1 MEVIEMKRIIASLFL
16 SGLFALTGCVG
27 LTPSAT
33 QTTVQAIVAK
43 TISAMNTAK
52 SYNLKTDLTEN
63 YTVVQKMESQTFTD
77 IWEWKSQRTVDV
89 SNQEMYLSMD
99 IHETPDLQ
107 PYIFQQYLVGS
118 YSYYS
123 QSSPIVGGLTNPWMK
138 TQLSEQYN
146 AIWSNFAQ
154 INPLVELLKT
164 STDIN
169 LVGTEQINGI
179 DCYIIQLSPS
189 AEAATDWVLSQ
200 GGFPGPSLGWWI
212 GTSPERVKQIDI
224 KAYKNGSVKLWIK
237 KDSDLIYKIDIN
249 ISLDAEPGNV
259 VCSDTGLACQDGQG
273 NSTDIGFEKI
283 LRDFSGQWEFSDYNQ
298 PVSIHV
304 PQEALNAQNVGN

>member
-1 MEVIEMKRIIASLFL
+1 MTRIIAALFIAC
-16 SGLFALTGCVG
+16 LFALTGCSG
-27 LTPSAT
+27 LTRSSTDTTA
-33 QTTVQAIVAK
+33 QTIAAK
-43 TISAMNTAK
+43 TLSAMSQVK
-52 SYNLKTDLTEN
+52 SYNLKTDMTQN
-63 YTVVQKMESQTFTD
+63 YTVVQKTDPQTTTD

-89 SNQEMYLSMD
+89 SNQEMYLSMN

-107 PYIFQQYLVGS
+107 PYIFQQYLVGG

-138 TQLSEQYN
+138 TQLNEQYN
-146 AIWSNFAQ
+146 AFWSNFAQ

-164 STDIN
+164 FTDIK
-169 LVGTEQINGI
+169 LVGTEQINSI

-212 GTSPERVKQIDI
+212 GTTPERVKQIDI
-224 KAYKNGSVKLWIK
+224 KAYTNGSVKLWIDK
-237 KDSDLIYKIDIN
+237 ESDLIYKIDIN
-249 ISLDAEPGNV
+249 INLDAEPGNI

-273 NSTDIGFEKI
+273 NSANIGFEKI

-298 PVSIHV
+298 PVSIQV
-304 PQEALNAQNVGN
+304 PQEALDAKEY